1 MQTREE
7 DAQLSVKGDAK
18 SEENRAGM
26 ADAERPCMQAAATSP
41 ASSGSESATSLPP
54 PAAAPGPGSG
64 FVARIRLLVGEGD
77 HIMGAVFPFAL
88 VGIAANALW
97 PSVFHVGL
105 GGTRLVLGGV
115 LLLLGIP
122 LWFTSVAQI
131 LACVPKRKLITR
143 GPFAIVLHPLYTSV
157 ALLVVPGLGLLFG
170 SWLGCVLGFVLYVVS
185 RRFAPR
191 EERELARRF
200 PDEYRAYRERVLIPW
215 L

>member
-1 MQTREE
+1 
-7 DAQLSVKGDAK
+7 
-18 SEENRAGM
+18 M
-26 ADAERPCMQAAATSP
+26 ADARQPFMQSV
-41 ASSGSESATSLPP
+41 ASSRASSRSGS
-54 PAAAPGPGSG
+54 AAPLPRPGAPGESSG
-64 FVARIRLLVGEGD
+64 FFARVRLLVGEGD
-77 HIMGAVFPFAL
+77 HIMSAVLPFAVF
-88 VGIAANALW
+88 GIAANALW

-105 GGTRLVLGGV
+105 GATPLVLGGI

-122 LWFTSVAQI
+122 LWFTSVVQI
-131 LACVPKRKLITR
+131 LSCVPKGKLITR
-143 GPFAIVLHPLYTSV
+143 GPFAVVLHPLYTSV
-157 ALLVVPGLGLLFG
+157 ALLVVPGLGLLWE